1 MSDDVGNVYQ
11 FCPNFLG
18 TIHIRLAKTQKSC
31 PAGKTCRKFL
41 DLLFA
46 LEYTNACLRRG
57 AALRRFPAQK
67 TPWGGIDVKLLEE
80 KILSC
85 GRVLPGNVLKVDN
98 FLNHQIDVALIDELG
113 KEFYRLFSSY
123 PINKILTVET
133 SGIAIACAAAR
144 CFNVP
149 VVFAKKGSHS
159 NVGGDVYSAEVFSFT
174 KGVSCTITVSK
185 KYLSSADSILIIDDF
200 LANGEACNG
209 LIRMIEEAGAK
220 LAGIGIAI
228 EKGFQPGGK
237 ALRDRGIPV
246 KSLAIVDSMTD
257 DSIRFRDDD

>member
-1 MSDDVGNVYQ
+1 M
-11 FCPNFLG
+11 
-18 TIHIRLAKTQKSC
+18 
-31 PAGKTCRKFL
+31 
-41 DLLFA
+41 
-46 LEYTNACLRRG
+46 
-57 AALRRFPAQK
+57 
-67 TPWGGIDVKLLEE
+67 KLLEE

-85 GRVLPGNVLKVDN
+85 GKVLPGNVLKVDN
-98 FLNHQIDVALIDELG
+98 FLNHQIDVELIDALG
-113 KEFYRLFSSY
+113 KEFYDLFSSY

-144 CFNVP
+144 HFKVP

-174 KGVSCTITVSK
+174 KGVSCTISVSK
-185 KYLSSADSILIIDDF
+185 KYLSPDDSILIIDDF

-209 LIRMIEEAGAK
+209 LIEIIEAAGAT
-220 LAGIGIAI
+220 LSGIGIAI

-257 DSIRFRDDD
+257 DSICFRNDD